1 MLQSVGVRSVIVLN
15 DFCQVQGGASRVAVD
30 EAVALDARGFD
41 VTFLGAVGPV
51 CLELRAAN
59 VKTVCLDQP
68 ELADAMRD
76 RKSTRL
82 NSSHSTLS
90 RMPSSA

>member
-30 EAVALDARGFD
+30 EAVALSTRGFD

-51 CLELRAAN
+51 CPELAAAN
-59 VKTVCLDQP
+59 VKSVCLDQP
-68 ELADAMRD
+68 ELADAMR
-76 RKSTRL
+76 RPTAALR
-82 NSSHSTLS
+82 
-90 RMPSSA
+90 AF